1 MIILYWLKSPSSAS
15 KISSIERL
23 LPRISKQMRAIS
35 AQPKS
40 NQTYSVFPKGVVV
53 MSHNTIK
60 SNEVTTLDALFRERV
75 ARTPELAA
83 YREYDQE
90 TDQ

>member
-1 MIILYWLKSPSSAS
+1 
-15 KISSIERL
+15 
-23 LPRISKQMRAIS
+23 
-35 AQPKS
+35 
-40 NQTYSVFPKGVVV
+40 

-90 TDQ
+90 TDQWVSSSWAEIGHEVARWQVAFVNESLRRGDQIGRASCRERV